1 MKSKIGVYYNLG
13 LRTIWLFAF
22 AIIFLNNKIELH
34 STFNKFHTT
43 VLDNLAPI
51 LTHVGD
57 GLFLILIGVVFLFIE
72 LRISILFFISF
83 LITSGLVQFL
93 KHFVFDGMMRPMYF
107 FQNDNS
113 FHTIEGFRYHFD
125 NSFPSGHATSCFVLF
140 TILAYYFTSKIS
152 LQILFLVCA
161 ITFALTRVYLSQH
174 FLNDVLAG
182 SIIGTLFAHYL
193 WIFLY
198 PRLERFNKSIL
209 ISKSKKN

>member
-13 LRTIWLFAF
+13 LRTIWLIAF

-51 LTHVGD
+51 LTQVGD
-57 GLFLILIGVVFLFIE
+57 GFFLILIAVVFLFIE

-107 FQNDNS
+107 FRNDSS
-113 FHTIEGFRYHFD
+113 FNTIEGFSYHFY

-161 ITFALTRVYLSQH
+161 IIIALTRVYLSQH

-182 SIIGTLFAHYL
+182 SIIGTLSAHYL

-198 PRLERFNKSIL
+198 PRLERFNMSIL
-209 ISKSKKN
+209 KSKKN

>member
-43 VLDNLAPI
+43 ILDNLAPI
-51 LTHVGD
+51 LTNVGD
-57 GLFLILIGVVFLFIE
+57 GFFLILIAVVFLFIE

-107 FQNDNS
+107 FQNDSS
-113 FHTIEGFRYHFD
+113 FHTIEGFSYHFY

-182 SIIGTLFAHYL
+182 SIIGTLSTHYL

-198 PRLERFNKSIL
+198 PRLERFNMSIL
-209 ISKSKKN
+209 KSKSKKN

>member
-1 MKSKIGVYYNLG
+1 MKDKIGIYYNLG
-13 LRTIWLFAF
+13 LRIIWLFAF

-34 STFNKFHTT
+34 KTFNRFHASI
-43 VLDNLAPI
+43 LDELAKI

-57 GLFLILIGVVFLFIE
+57 GFFLILIAVIFLFIE
-72 LRISILFFISF
+72 LRIGILFFISF

-93 KHFVFDGMMRPMYF
+93 KHFLFDGMMRPMYF
-107 FQNDNS
+107 LQNDTF
-113 FHTIEGFRYHFD
+113 FHTIDGFNYHFY

-152 LQILFLVCA
+152 LQIVFLACA
-161 ITFALTRVYLSQH
+161 ITLALTRVYLSQH

-182 SIIGTLFAHYL
+182 SIIGTLSTHYL

-198 PRLERFNKSIL
+198 PRLERFNMSIL
-209 ISKSKKN
+209 KSKNKKN